1 MIEEYLGFESDYIII
16 GLAAVAIFLLLW
28 GILNTVRIGKLNKR
42 LAAFMKGKSA
52 ESLEN
57 TLIKRLEEVDELSDR
72 NAENER
78 NIEVIQKH
86 LKKCQSK
93 TALVK
98 YNALEQLGG
107 NLSFALCVLDDFNNG
122 YIINVVHSR
131 EGCYTYSKEVIDG
144 NSVIGLA
151 EEEEEALAKAM
162 GIELKKQRT
171 SEN

>member
-162 GIELKKQRT
+162 GVELKKQ
-171 SEN
+171 